1 MQSKCE
7 KRSEGNI
14 AQGGRGLEKKADAA
28 KEIKRIFKGRDE
40 VGKPRRAGAAGA
52 IAFLGINVT
61 VLLLE
66 KGRHK

>member
-1 MQSKCE
+1 MKAIQH
-7 KRSEGNI
+7 REGGI
-14 AQGGRGLEKKADAA
+14 GKKADAA

-52 IAFLGINVT
+52 FAFLGINVT

-66 KGRHK
+66 QGRHK

>member
-1 MQSKCE
+1 M
-7 KRSEGNI
+7 
-14 AQGGRGLEKKADAA
+14 GGGGKADAA

-61 VLLLE
+61 GLLLE
-66 KGRHK
+66 QGRHK